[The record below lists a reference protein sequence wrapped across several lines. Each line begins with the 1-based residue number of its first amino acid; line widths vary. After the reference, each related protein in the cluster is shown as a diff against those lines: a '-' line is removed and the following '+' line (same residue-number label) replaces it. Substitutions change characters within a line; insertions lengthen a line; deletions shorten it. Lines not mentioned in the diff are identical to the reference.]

1 MNHRNNSNASATDKV
16 RAFTLVELLVV
27 IGIISV
33 LIALLLPA
41 LTAAKESAKRIKCM
55 SNLRQIS
62 VAVRMYTQE
71 WRGRTHWMPNGG
83 LWSARTGG
91 PPLSADDDRAY
102 WGVAYLP
109 YLAGNRAV
117 SDANTAVADV
127 WRSLFVCPSFRV
139 MDIDPGYSDPN
150 MPATYGGNIFMGNV
164 NVTKV
169 RNDSEVVFAE
179 DAAEQRIDGNG
190 DFLIKFEVDT
200 YDPVKLHAVPDNLQ
214 QYRLGQWFRAAPIE
228 WQEWFRHG
236 RYGNVLWMDGH
247 VTSIHETHGDGFP
260 QSMYT
265 GGLARSFILHF

>member
-1 MNHRNNSNASATDKV
+1 MPSRDNLNGAKASNQ
-16 RAFTLVELLVV
+16 RGFTLVELLVV

-41 LTAAKESAKRIKCM
+41 LNAAKESAKRIKCM

-71 WRGRTHWMPNGG
+71 WRGRTHWMTNGG
-83 LWSARTGG
+83 KWSIPSGG
-91 PPLSADDDRAY
+91 PPLSADDNRAY

-109 YLAGNRAV
+109 YLAGLRNV
-117 SDANTAVADV
+117 SDPKTAVADV

-139 MDIDPGYSDPN
+139 MDVDPDYSDPN
-150 MPATYGGNIFMGNV
+150 MPATYGANLFMSNV
-164 NVTKV
+164 NVARVK
-169 RNDSEVVFAE
+169 NDSEVVFAE

-190 DFLIKFEVDT
+190 DFLIKFEVDS
-200 YDPVKLHAVPDNLQ
+200 YDPVKMHPVSDNLL
-214 QYRLGQWFRAAPIE
+214 QYRVGQWFKAAPIE

-236 RYGNVLWMDGH
+236 RYGNILWMDGH
-247 VTSIHETHGDGFP
+247 VTSIRETHGDGLP

-265 GGLARSFILHF
+265 GGIDRVKLVQF